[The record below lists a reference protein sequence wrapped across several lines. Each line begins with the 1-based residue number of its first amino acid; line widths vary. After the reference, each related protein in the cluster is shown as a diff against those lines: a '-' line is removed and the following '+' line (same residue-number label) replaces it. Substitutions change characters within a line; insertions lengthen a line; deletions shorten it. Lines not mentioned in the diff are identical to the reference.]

1 MVEQK
6 VGGLKY
12 QDLQS
17 QSFAGGFTTNVDVL
31 NELLEEGGQPTIPA
45 FPTTAL
51 WQLAWAELYSEV
63 ETEQPL
69 QFTNLPTD
77 FNLDYWD
84 YNAANSASQIAL
96 YELAIE
102 SF

>member
-1 MVEQK
+1 MDGRETRS
-6 VGGLKY
+6 GGCG
-12 QDLQS
+12 
-17 QSFAGGFTTNVDVL
+17 AWCGG
-31 NELLEEGGQPTIPA
+31 A
-45 FPTTAL
+45 TAL

-63 ETEQPL
+63 ETEQPP

-102 SF
+102 SL